1 MKKDKDENL
10 EKLLK
15 NIYWLED
22 NYSEFD
28 KPEADRFIARTNEV
42 IELYKLHNDTEYQD
56 LVIDYYTTRLADH
69 CLLDAFNKQNVNAV
83 QSLINLRAN
92 VNSVP
97 L

>member
-15 NIYWLED
+15 NIHWLED
-22 NYSEFD
+22 NYGELD
-28 KPEADRFIARTNEV
+28 KPEADRLIARTNEV

-56 LVIDYYTTRLADH
+56 LIMDYYTTGLDDH
-69 CLLDAFNKQNVNAV
+69 CLLDAFNQQNVNAV
-83 QSLINLRAN
+83 QSLINLGAN